1 MGTIAIKEA
10 LYNRNNSAV
19 NCFYG
24 GRNSTV
30 NFFRFLMCV
39 AVRLVDKA
47 LYLLTVERHAA
58 VELLNVALDECVPT
72 AIHGARSLRR
82 EHAVGDWDA
91 RRSRTLN
98 HLRLSVGAL

>member
-47 LYLLTVERHAA
+47 VYLLTVERHAV
-58 VELLNVALDECVPT
+58 VELLNVALHEGPPT
-72 AIHGARSLRR
+72 AKPGAHSLIRGR
-82 EHAVGDWDA
+82 AFGDGDA
-91 RRSRTLN
+91 RRSKTLN
-98 HLRLSVGAL
+98 HLRLS